1 MFKSTTD
8 IKKKRPCHTNG
19 HKNPLKGSKV
29 LQGGDIGNY
38 RIRRHLPRYQ
48 THISTQTD
56 SIQIKSQEVKGYSG
70 KKKKL
75 FIVILKKILQFSL
88 CCQNTWATGENCG
101 KGMYKTF
108 VKHFSLNMNCVFLD
122 KK

>member
-19 HKNPLKGSKV
+19 HSEKVHKKPLKGSKV
-29 LQGGDIGNY
+29 LHEGDIGNS

-56 SIQIKSQEVKGYSG
+56 SIQIKSNEVKGYSG
-70 KKKKL
+70 KSEKDTVSSVYFSIEKHSPIQSMLSKYLSYKRKL
-75 FIVILKKILQFSL
+75 RKRNV
-88 CCQNTWATGENCG
+88 
-101 KGMYKTF
+101 
-108 VKHFSLNMNCVFLD
+108 
-122 KK
+122 